1 MKKVWI
7 LTFLSI
13 SLTACS
19 ITSSGGE
26 QESKED
32 IPASSQK
39 ESEQDPADKE
49 GQSSSSKETEQAPAE
64 EEKDTASD
72 KTEKDKVL
80 EDGTVEVGEPESLQ
94 VVVNKTRKLPGDYV
108 PEDLT
113 VPDVPF
119 YFTEDHP
126 KKQMR
131 EEAARHL
138 EELFTA
144 AEQDGI
150 DLVAASGYRSYD
162 RQKRIYERNVEVYG
176 KEETD
181 TFSAQPGTS
190 EHQTGLAMDV
200 TSAQVAFKLEQSFG
214 ETNEGE
220 WLADHAHEYGFII
233 RYREGTK
240 DITGYMYEPWHLR
253 YVGKEFS
260 TDVHEQAVTL
270 EEFFGLYPS
279 DQ

>member
-7 LTFLSI
+7 LTMLCI

-19 ITSSGGE
+19 LASSGNE
-26 QESKED
+26 QESEED
-32 IPASSQK
+32 VPASSQK
-39 ESEQDPADKE
+39 ESEQNAADKE
-49 GQSSSSKETEQAPAE
+49 GQSSSPEETEQTPAD
-64 EEKDTASD
+64 EEKDTASE

-80 EDGTVEVGEPESLQ
+80 DDGTVEVGEPESLQ
-94 VVVNKTRKLPGDYV
+94 VVVNKRRKLPEDYT

-113 VPDVPF
+113 VPNVPF

-126 KKQMR
+126 KKQLR
-131 EEAARHL
+131 KEAARAL
-138 EELFTA
+138 EKLFDA

-220 WLADHAHEYGFII
+220 WLADHAHEHGFII
-233 RYREGTK
+233 RYREGAK
-240 DITGYMYEPWHLR
+240 EITGYMYEPWHLR
-253 YVGKEFS
+253 YVGKDIS

-279 DQ
+279 DE